1 MRLSVDSSLVCIL
14 LFAGSLAFGSVAI
27 GQSVEPRVPIGQDQ
41 SEVPTGEGDTSG
53 LEALDGVGGLD
64 GLDGIDGIDDLLEEP
79 ALPEIR
85 YDRFD
90 TATLRALDKITGRS
104 TDIDVTVDRPIVFGS
119 LQVTLKSCHQTP
131 PELPPESAAF
141 LEVDSVKAT
150 QANVASRE
158 ASKDSLDE
166 NSERLFSGWMF
177 ASSPGLSALEHP
189 VYDIWTIRC
198 TTPVPV
204 TGASGE

>member
-1 MRLSVDSSLVCIL
+1 MRLFVGVCLIYAL
-14 LFAGSLAFGSVAI
+14 LFAGSLTLGSVAI

-41 SEVPTGEGDTSG
+41 SEVPTGEADTSG
-53 LEALDGVGGLD
+53 LEALDGVEGLD
-64 GLDGIDGIDDLLEEP
+64 GLDGIDDLLEEP